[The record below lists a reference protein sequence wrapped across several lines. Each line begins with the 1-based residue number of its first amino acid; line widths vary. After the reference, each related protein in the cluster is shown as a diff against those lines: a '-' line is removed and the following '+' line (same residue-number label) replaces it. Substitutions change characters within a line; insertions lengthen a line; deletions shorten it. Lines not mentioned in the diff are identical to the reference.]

1 MADILCKVCPPTFL
15 GGDHGHRSKS
25 SGCEDAL
32 AKIFRYTGQKYK
44 PEIAEELWPKILQHK
59 WILSEKLGR
68 DAGIKVAC
76 LDYIENVD
84 VITEKQIDEDKT
96 LTLRELGAQLV
107 DRAVWD
113 TISESQPP
121 KQIIEKRVILPL
133 TEIELAQNQVSY
145 HRKP

>member
-1 MADILCKVCPPTFL
+1 MDIVANLPAPEECA
-15 GGDHGHRSKS
+15 S
-25 SGCEDAL
+25 
-32 AKIFRYTGQKYK
+32 KIFRYTGQKYE
-44 PEIAEELWPKILQHK
+44 PEVAGEVWPRILQHK

-96 LTLRELGAQLV
+96 TTLRELGAQLV
-107 DRAVWD
+107 DRSVWN

-121 KQIIEKRVILPL
+121 KQIIEKRVILPV
-133 TEIELAQNQVSY
+133 TEIELAKKHGVIPP
-145 HRKP
+145 RP